1 MNCQEP
7 ANVLFADK
15 YLLLI
20 QKHWACGLGFF
31 FFLINIKTKLNKG
44 VEILQM

>member
-31 FFLINIKTKLNKG
+31 LRNIKPKLNKG
-44 VEILQM
+44 VEIPQM

>member
-7 ANVLFADK
+7 ANALFADK

-20 QKHWACGLGFF
+20 QKHWACGLGFYF
-31 FFLINIKTKLNKG
+31 FFKKYKN
-44 VEILQM
+44 